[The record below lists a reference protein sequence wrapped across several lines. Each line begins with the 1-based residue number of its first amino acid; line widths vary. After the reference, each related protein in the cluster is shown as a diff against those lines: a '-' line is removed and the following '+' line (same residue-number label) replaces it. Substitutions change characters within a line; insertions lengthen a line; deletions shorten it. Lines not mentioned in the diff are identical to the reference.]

1 MRISALCLILLLV
14 ATSVTRAGEATVVIP
29 APIENA
35 QYSAGVFGQND
46 ALVRTLAVT
55 VPESE
60 MPKSL
65 NGLVLTWDGRDAYN
79 GPMDPGEYPVEALA
93 IPELPIQGVRYHFN
107 DWIDDSST
115 LKVIRPTAGYHR
127 PDGMTAAVLELDELK
142 QAIAWFDADGVH
154 VGTCM
159 LPEDLPV
166 GVAASDGEAVFLAGL
181 GSVYRVPWGASELGE
196 PVAQESPV
204 MGLDWNG
211 SEFAVLRSDG
221 TAGVMDRGGSV
232 SDAGL
237 GTISD
242 VRRFVRA
249 GGRWLALESSGAV
262 AQWTGDAWQEMK
274 IPEIAQ
280 VDWLTAGVD
289 GTFWVLGREEDDEPV
304 AAQFGEEP
312 DPLRTLA
319 LPEGFKG
326 RFLSQ
331 LSKDTL
337 LLIESRAAGTQFRAL
352 KLDRVESEKGQKEG
366 APVSVWKEVFKR
378 EVDDPANYLVKDGL
392 PVPAATAGSPPPAAE
407 IELQAN
413 PLSGDQK
420 PKLTLSAALT
430 PEGVWLSTSDGLL
443 IVKVSTQDKAQWGF
457 VTAGEKPGEVRLF
470 EGLTWAIA
478 EYAVTG
484 VDGVIPIDGGEIQ
497 LPEDLKETAAAPE
510 PTPKG
515 QVEVIPAASPLPAEE
530 TTDDGSSPD
539 PSPTPKATPAPS
551 AFPPTDVE

>member
-1 MRISALCLILLLV
+1 MRTSALCLTLLFATTLV
-14 ATSVTRAGEATVVIP
+14 TKAGEATVVIP

-35 QYSAGVFGQND
+35 AYSAGVFGQND
-46 ALVRTLAVT
+46 ALVRTLAVA

-65 NGLVLTWDGRDAYN
+65 NGLVLTWDGLDAYK

-93 IPELPIQGVRYHFN
+93 IPELPIRGVRYHFN
-107 DWIDDSST
+107 DWIADCSS
-115 LKVIRPTAGYHR
+115 LKVIRPTAGFHR
-127 PDGMTAAVLELDELK
+127 ADGMTAAVLELDELK

-166 GVAASDGEAVFLAGL
+166 GVAASDGDAVFLAGL
-181 GSVYRVPWGASELGE
+181 GSVYRVPWGASDLGE

-221 TAGVMDRGGSV
+221 TAGVMDRSGVV

-237 GTISD
+237 GTIPG
-242 VRRFVRA
+242 VRKFVRA

-262 AQWTGDAWQEMK
+262 SEWTGDTWKEMQ
-274 IPEIAQ
+274 IPEIGE
-280 VDWLTAGVD
+280 VDWLAAGAD

-304 AAQFGEEP
+304 AAQFGDGS

-331 LSKDTL
+331 LSKDSL

-352 KLDRVESEKGQKEG
+352 KLDRMESGKDEKEG
-366 APVSVWKEVFKR
+366 PVSVWKEVFVR
-378 EVDDPANYLVKDGL
+378 EVDDPANYIVKDGV
-392 PVPAATAGSPPPAAE
+392 PIPAATAGSPPAAAE
-407 IELQAN
+407 ITLKEN
-413 PLSGDQK
+413 PLSGDAE

-443 IVKVSTQDKAQWGF
+443 IVKVSTADKAQWGF
-457 VTAGEKPGEVRLF
+457 VTDGEKAGEVRLF

-484 VDGVIPIDGGEIQ
+484 VDGVIPIDGGSIQ
-497 LPEDLKETAAAPE
+497 LPDDLKEKTAAPE
-510 PTPKG
+510 ATPKG
-515 QVEVIPAASPLPAEE
+515 QVEVIPAASPLPAEV
-530 TTDDGSSPD
+530 TTDDGGSPD